1 MGEIIPRLSSANQ
14 ETRMSQHRSIGKE
27 ISTIARHM
35 GLILDSRIAHLGL
48 GAATIPA
55 ITFLYEN
62 EGASQDALAESLQ
75 FNKSSAARAVLRL
88 EKEGYLTRTVDPA
101 NRRRNILLTTEKAR
115 SVKDEI
121 YLILKGLTNDVF
133 TDFSEADIEQY
144 YHLTQKISTRV
155 VQMQRETK

>member
-1 MGEIIPRLSSANQ
+1 
-14 ETRMSQHRSIGKE
+14 MSRPRSIGKE
-27 ISTIARHM
+27 IGTIARYL

-48 GAATIPA
+48 GASTIPA

-101 NRRRNILLTTEKAR
+101 NRRRNVLSTTEKAR
-115 SVKDEI
+115 LVKDEI
-121 YLILKGLTNDVF
+121 YRILKGLTDDVYA
-133 TDFSEADIEQY
+133 DFSDEEIEQY
-144 YHLTQKISTRV
+144 FHLTEKISARV
-155 VQMQRETK
+155 VQMQREAK